1 MADNIGLTR
10 SPKLARGA
18 LVQIVDSVI
27 GIEPSIVPFQYNP
40 TTLSV
45 SIAPFNPNEVEQ
57 SGRGQIA
64 PTSQPFEP
72 KRTITAE
79 IELDATDQLEDEEPV
94 ALGVGIGDRL
104 AALEQLLMPSEGLIG
119 ELLSAVGTLTGN
131 PPPPKRSSVPIAL
144 LILGPGRILPVRI
157 TSYSVEESLF
167 MPSLNPMMA
176 KVSLSFEVLSPD
188 VFRCESGPS
197 VELARATYNFYQV
210 QQSALAVAHNARN
223 AAKAL
228 SLLPF

>member
-1 MADNIGLTR
+1 MSTETGLSR

-18 LVQIVDSVI
+18 LVQIVDSIV
-27 GIEPSIVPFQYNP
+27 GVEPSIIPFQYNP
-40 TTLSV
+40 AVLSV
-45 SIAPFNPNEVEQ
+45 SIAPFDPAEVEQ

-72 KRTITAE
+72 KRTISAE

-94 ALGVGIGDRL
+94 AVAVGIGDRL
-104 AALEQLLMPSEGLIG
+104 AALEQLLIPSEGLVSELISTIG
-119 ELLSAVGTLTGN
+119 ILTGD

-144 LILGPGRILPVRI
+144 LILGPSRVLPVRV

-167 MPSLNPMMA
+167 LPTLSPMMA
-176 KVSLSFEVLSPD
+176 KVSLAFEVLTPD
-188 VFRCESGPS
+188 VFRCDSGPS
-197 VELARATYNFYQV
+197 VELARATYNFYKV
-210 QQSALAVAHNARN
+210 QQSSLAVAHNARN

>member
-1 MADNIGLTR
+1 MDQKTGLKN
-10 SPKLARGA
+10 SPKLSRGA
-18 LVQIVDSVI
+18 LVQLVDSVI

-40 TTLSV
+40 MTLSI

-64 PTSQPFEP
+64 PTSQPYEP

-79 IELDATDQLEDEEPV
+79 IELDATDQLEDEMP
-94 ALGVGIGDRL
+94 GGIEDRL
-104 AALEQLLMPSEGLIG
+104 AALEQLLMPSEGLVG
-119 ELLSAVGTLTGN
+119 ELISAVGQLTGN

-157 TSYSVEESLF
+157 TSYSVEETQFL
-167 MPSLNPMMA
+167 PTLNPMMA
-176 KVSLSFEVLSPD
+176 KVSLSLEVLTPD

-197 VELARATYNFYQV
+197 VELARATYNFFKV
-210 QQSALAVAHNARN
+210 QQAALAIAHNARN
-223 AAKAL
+223 ASKAL

>member
-1 MADNIGLTR
+1 MDQQTGLTS
-10 SPKLARGA
+10 SPKLSRGA
-18 LVQIVDSVI
+18 LVQLVDSVI

-40 TTLSV
+40 MTLSI

-64 PTSQPFEP
+64 PTSQPYEP

-79 IELDATDQLEDEEPV
+79 IELDATDQLEDEIP
-94 ALGVGIGDRL
+94 GGIEDRL
-104 AALEQLLMPSEGLIG
+104 AALEQLLMPSEGLVG
-119 ELLSAVGTLTGN
+119 ELISAVGELTGN

-157 TSYSVEESLF
+157 TSYSVEETQFL
-167 MPSLNPMMA
+167 PTLNPMMA
-176 KVSLSFEVLSPD
+176 KVSLSFEVLTPD

-197 VELARATYNFYQV
+197 VELARATYNFFQV
-210 QQSALAVAHNARN
+210 QQAALAVAHNARN
-223 AAKAL
+223 ASKAL